1 MFTTFTDDIR
11 PTNKNLPF
19 WITKNL
25 FVILLHITVRN
36 ALPTPSPE
44 ICIELL
50 LKRHERSE

>member
-1 MFTTFTDDIR
+1 MVTTFTDDIR
-11 PTNKNLPF
+11 PTNKNLSF

-25 FVILLHITVRN
+25 LVILSYITVRN

-44 ICIELL
+44 ICTGLL